1 MNNHDEKQVGSNLT
15 GAAIPGKP
23 GHQRDIPIPV
33 DPNIEIG
40 HEGKEDNK
48 GDDLPTEHIQNT
60 DALLGDVHP
69 ADYSENSQEKTN
81 AKKENGKE

>member
-1 MNNHDEKQVGSNLT
+1 MNKHDEKQVGSNLT
-15 GAAIPGKP
+15 GAAIPGKA

-40 HEGKEDNK
+40 HEEKE
-48 GDDLPTEHIQNT
+48 DDLPEKHIENT

-69 ADYSENSQEKTN
+69 TDRNENFQEEAN
-81 AKKENGKE
+81 GKKENGTE

>member
-40 HEGKEDNK
+40 HKKKE
-48 GDDLPTEHIQNT
+48 DDLPEKHIENT
-60 DALLGDVHP
+60 DALLGGVHP
-69 ADYSENSQEKTN
+69 TDFSENSQKEVN
-81 AKKENGKE
+81 AKKENGTE

>member
-33 DPNIEIG
+33 DPNIEAG
-40 HEGKEDNK
+40 HEEKED
-48 GDDLPTEHIQNT
+48 DLREKHIENT

-69 ADYSENSQEKTN
+69 ADRSENSQEEAD
-81 AKKENGKE
+81 AKKENGTE

>member
-33 DPNIEIG
+33 DPNIKME
-40 HEGKEDNK
+40 HEDKEDDRPVK
-48 GDDLPTEHIQNT
+48 HIENT
-60 DALLGDVHP
+60 DALLGDIP
-69 ADYSENSQEKTN
+69 PKDRTT
-81 AKKENGKE
+81 